1 MHLHGWGVKADP
13 TKAYQYFQNAKK
25 AGHIGATYQFARMH
39 DIGIAP
45 VRRSSGSATFH
56 AAHFLFQ
63 IAIIV
68 RDAAVVA

>member
-45 VRRSSGSATFH
+45 VRRYSGSAHVSRHTLPISDCNYC
-56 AAHFLFQ
+56 A
-63 IAIIV
+63 
-68 RDAAVVA
+68 RW